1 MKWVKALW
9 DFISG
14 RLFEV
19 IGVLGMLVMLVIAF
33 GNVVSRYLLP
43 TSWAFTEELTCGLF
57 ILFALLGA
65 ALGVRDGKAMGISLL
80 TDLLPARC
88 QKYVTII
95 QGIFTGLFGYLLLA
109 YGIDMVQSELR
120 LNMRTAALGWPEA
133 IFGSFVPIGGAALI
147 VGSLCLIIKGIKEIR
162 ADHSKKKEGGK

>member
-43 TSWAFTEELTCGLF
+43 TSWA
-57 ILFALLGA
+57 
-65 ALGVRDGKAMGISLL
+65 
-80 TDLLPARC
+80 LPR
-88 QKYVTII
+88 
-95 QGIFTGLFGYLLLA
+95 
-109 YGIDMVQSELR
+109 S
-120 LNMRTAALGWPEA
+120 
-133 IFGSFVPIGGAALI
+133 
-147 VGSLCLIIKGIKEIR
+147 
-162 ADHSKKKEGGK
+162 